1 LFVSERK
8 KDMICKLCNSE
19 NPDGVKFCSNCGSML
34 EAAEQKT
41 APAGGFCAQCGA
53 PLEAGTKFCG
63 VCGASAS
70 GNAPVAESVPAPVVA
85 PAPAAESIPAPVAA
99 PAPVSETPAAPTAAS
114 MAAVAMNSSVEPA
127 NQQSFGGAPAADV
140 SAFSQ
145 NVAAETATASSFGTA
160 PSTMSGVGE
169 LPAFDMGAA
178 AVAVKPV
185 KKNKKVGKIILFS
198 VIGLVVA
205 AAVVVGLFF
214 RGPVMNLF
222 MGDQGYARMIEQ
234 GRINTVMNDESVKTF
249 TANSGKIANTAFS
262 SAYTAYK
269 NNQSTDGYY
278 EDSVDSLS
286 SIAFSGQDIVKMFSE
301 NYALFMEMY
310 GVNGA
315 EMTIDAD
322 VQLTEAGKSMMGLGD
337 AADEVLSYINDTEI
351 KMAVGATETAEGVE
365 IALTDKSGFTVNAR
379 GIICSD
385 GTVAVMFPFG
395 SNKCIKMQLDM
406 QGEVVSSEEV
416 DIDIDSAE
424 VERLTK
430 AMTDIY
436 LDYYNKADVTIE
448 NGDLSIGGTDMKA
461 SGRLIVTKI
470 SPENVGAMLA
480 DMLKTAAND
489 PYFRGKVM
497 EMASELE
504 ADISDS
510 DYATAI
516 EEAGNAIK
524 DSIPFGVVV
533 KTLVDFNG
541 NVLGGAYGITS
552 VDYGTYNVKYISTG
566 DDFGLAVDVYGM
578 EVVSII
584 ADAKNDTD
592 GTIRMEIYGG
602 TGVNIDY
609 TGVKNEKYFN
619 SEVPVGTYE
628 IYLAG
633 TAASD
638 PITSSLKIKMSS
650 AVEGDSYINKMSVE
664 VAEYGSAALTM
675 TTTPKDMT
683 SLVTI
688 PSDAFDIGNPET
700 ASEEKLIEAGK
711 YALEMLEE
719 IQAVCQN
726 NTNSMFA
733 QLLAPVLQESAGS
746 LESLTTPMAS
756 AEAMNMLVDDLDMM
770 LFELMDAYE
779 ANSNVLSVGLVEE
792 MGDLYSRIDSC
803 YSDLAYVDE
812 MTLSDYNEYVDQA
825 KGFRTEC
832 DALLQRVEEELANV
846 PTTPTDP
853 FNPGTPSAGT
863 ADAAAVLGQWDL
875 SYCEMSGYSFTA
887 EDLGYTS
894 YYFTFNADGT
904 GLFVYNDISAPIT
917 WTFDGSV
924 ISTSADVQLT
934 YTDGKLKVTQ
944 SSIDLYFEKY

>member
-1 LFVSERK
+1 
-8 KDMICKLCNSE
+8 MICKLCNSE
-19 NPDGVKFCSNCGSML
+19 NPDGVKFCSNCGGML

-41 APAGGFCAQCGA
+41 VPAGGFCAQCGA
-53 PLEAGTKFCG
+53 PMEAGTKFCG
-63 VCGASAS
+63 TCGTSAS
-70 GNAPVAESVPAPVVA
+70 GNAPVAESSAAPAAASAPVAESA
-85 PAPAAESIPAPVAA
+85 PAPAAV
-99 PAPVSETPAAPTAAS
+99 PAPVSEAPTAAS
-114 MAAVAMNSSVEPA
+114 MAAVAMSSNVEPA
-127 NQQSFGGAPAADV
+127 NQQSFGGAPAAEV

-145 NVAAETATASSFGTA
+145 NAAAQTA
-160 PSTMSGVGE
+160 PANGFSTTSAMSGVGE

-234 GRINTVMNDESVKTF
+234 GRINTVMNDESVKSL
-249 TANSGKIANTAFS
+249 TANSGKIASTAFS
-262 SAYTAYK
+262 SAYTAFK
-269 NNQSTDGYY
+269 NYQSTDGYY
-278 EDSVDSLS
+278 EDSVDSLAS
-286 SIAFSGQDIVKMFSE
+286 VAFSGQDIIKMFSE

-315 EMTIDAD
+315 EMTIGAD
-322 VQLTEAGKSMMGLGD
+322 IQLTEAGKSAMGLGD
-337 AADEVLSYINDTEI
+337 EADEILSYINDTEI

-379 GIICSD
+379 GIMCSD

-430 AMTDIY
+430 AITDIY

-448 NGDLSIGGTDMKA
+448 NGDLSIGGSDIKA

-497 EMASELE
+497 EMASESGVE
-504 ADISDS
+504 ITES
-510 DYATAI
+510 DYTTAF
-516 EEAGNAIK
+516 EEAGDAIK
-524 DSIPFGVVV
+524 NSIPFGVVV

-566 DDFGLAVDVYGM
+566 DDFGLAFDVYGM
-578 EVVSII
+578 EMVSIV

-592 GTIRMEIYGG
+592 GSIRMEIYGG
-602 TGVNIDY
+602 MGVNIDY
-609 TGVKNEKYFN
+609 TGVKNEKFFN

-638 PITSSLKIKMSS
+638 PITSSLKVKMSS
-650 AVEGDSYINKMSVE
+650 VVEGDSYINKMSVE

-700 ASEEKLIEAGK
+700 ASEEKLIEAGE

-719 IQAVCQN
+719 IQAVCQS
-726 NTNSMFA
+726 NTSSEFA
-733 QLLAPVLQESAGS
+733 QLFAPVLESSAES
-746 LESLTTPMAS
+746 LESITTPMAS

-779 ANSNVLSVGLVEE
+779 ANYDVLSVALAEE
-792 MGDLYSRIDSC
+792 MGDLYSRIGDC
-803 YSDLAYVDE
+803 YNELSYADE
-812 MTLSDYNEYVDQA
+812 MTLSDYNEYVAQA
-825 KGFRTEC
+825 NGFRTEC
-832 DALLQRVEEELANV
+832 DALLQRVEEELAALPPV
-846 PTTPTDP
+846 APVDP
-853 FNPGTPSAGT
+853 FNPGNPAAGT
-863 ADAAAVLGQWDL
+863 VDASAVLGQWDL

-887 EDLGYTS
+887 EDLGYTC

-934 YTDGKLKVTQ
+934 YTDGKLVVTQ
-944 SSIDLYFEKY
+944 SSIDMYFEKY

>member
-1 LFVSERK
+1 
-8 KDMICKLCNSE
+8 MICKLCNSE
-19 NPDGVKFCSNCGSML
+19 NPDGVKFCSNCGGML
-34 EAAEQKT
+34 EAAEQKA

-53 PLEAGTKFCG
+53 PMEAGTKFCG

-70 GNAPVAESVPAPVVA
+70 GNAPVAESM
-85 PAPAAESIPAPVAA
+85 SAPVAA
-99 PAPVSETPAAPTAAS
+99 PAPVNETPVAPTAAS

-127 NQQSFGGAPAADV
+127 NQQSFGGAPAAEV
-140 SAFSQ
+140 GAFSQ
-145 NVAAETATASSFGTA
+145 NVAAETAPASSFGTTT
-160 PSTMSGVGE
+160 STMSGVGE

-234 GRINTVMNDESVKTF
+234 GRINTVMNDESVKAF

-262 SAYTAYK
+262 SAYTALK
-269 NNQSTDGYY
+269 TNQSTDGYY

-286 SIAFSGQDIVKMFSE
+286 SLAFSGQDIVKMFSE

-337 AADEVLSYINDTEI
+337 AADEILSYINDTEI

-379 GIICSD
+379 GIMCSD

-448 NGDLSIGGTDMKA
+448 NGDLSIGGSDIKA

-497 EMASELE
+497 EMASELDAE
-504 ADISDS
+504 ISDS
-510 DYATAI
+510 DYASAI
-516 EEAGNAIK
+516 DEASAAIK

-566 DDFGLAVDVYGM
+566 DDFGLAFDVYGM
-578 EVVSII
+578 EMVSIV

-592 GTIRMEIYGG
+592 GSIRMEIYGG
-602 TGVNIDY
+602 MGVNIDY
-609 TGVKNEKYFN
+609 TGVKNEKFFN
-619 SEVPVGTYE
+619 SEVPVGAYE
-628 IYLAG
+628 IYFAG

-638 PITSSLKIKMSS
+638 PITSSLKVKMSS
-650 AVEGDSYINKMSVE
+650 VVEGDSYINKMSVE

-700 ASEEKLIEAGK
+700 ASEEKLIEAGE
-711 YALEMLEE
+711 YALKMLEE
-719 IQAVCQN
+719 IQSVCQS
-726 NTNSMFA
+726 NTSSEFA
-733 QLLAPVLQESAGS
+733 QLLAPVLDSSAGS
-746 LESLTTPMAS
+746 LKSLTTPMAS

-779 ANSNVLSVGLVEE
+779 ANSNVLSYELVEE

-812 MTLSDYNEYVDQA
+812 MTLSDYNEYAAQA
-825 KGFRTEC
+825 NSFKTEC
-832 DALLQRVEEELANV
+832 DALLQRVEEELANIPAAPV
-846 PTTPTDP
+846 DP
-853 FNPGTPSAGT
+853 FNPGTPAAGT
-863 ADAAAVLGQWDL
+863 VDASAILGQWDL
-875 SYCEMSGYSFTA
+875 SYCEMAGMSFAA
-887 EDLGYTS
+887 EDLGYDV
-894 YYFTFNADGT
+894 YYFAFNADGT
-904 GLFVYNDISAPIT
+904 GEFACDGFSSPLT
-917 WTFDGSV
+917 WTFDGYIV
-924 ISTSADVQLT
+924 RTDADLGLEYV
-934 YTDGKLKVTQ
+934 DGKLKYSQ
-944 SSIDLYFEKY
+944 DSIDMYFEKY

>member
-1 LFVSERK
+1 
-8 KDMICKLCNSE
+8 MICKLCNSE
-19 NPDGVKFCSNCGSML
+19 NPDGVKFCSNCGGML

-53 PLEAGTKFCG
+53 PMEAGTKFCG
-63 VCGASAS
+63 TCGASAS
-70 GNAPVAESVPAPVVA
+70 GNAPVAESAPAPAPVV
-85 PAPAAESIPAPVAA
+85 ESTPTPVAA
-99 PAPVSETPAAPTAAS
+99 SAPVSEMPAAPTAAS
-114 MAAVAMNSSVEPA
+114 MAAVAMNSNVEPA
-127 NQQSFGGAPAADV
+127 NQQSFGGAPAAEV
-140 SAFSQ
+140 GAFSQ
-145 NVAAETATASSFGTA
+145 NAAAQTVPASSFGTTA
-160 PSTMSGVGE
+160 SSMSGVGE

-234 GRINTVMNDESVKTF
+234 GRINTVMNDESVKSL
-249 TANSGKIANTAFS
+249 TANSGKIANAAFT

-286 SIAFSGQDIVKMFSE
+286 SLAFSGQDIVKMFSE

-315 EMTIDAD
+315 EVKLDAD
-322 VQLTEAGKSMMGLGD
+322 VQLTEAGKSMMDLGD
-337 AADEVLSYINDTEI
+337 AADEILAYINDTEI

-379 GIICSD
+379 GVMCTD

-430 AMTDIY
+430 AITDIY

-448 NGDLSIGGTDMKA
+448 NGDLSIGGSDMKA

-480 DMLKTAAND
+480 DMLKAVAND

-497 EMASELE
+497 EMASELD

-510 DYATAI
+510 DYTTAI
-516 EEAGNAIK
+516 EEAGDAIK

-552 VDYGTYNVKYISTG
+552 VDYGTYNVKYISND
-566 DDFGLAVDVYGM
+566 DDFGLAFDVYGM
-578 EVVSII
+578 EMMSIV

-592 GTIRMEIYGG
+592 GSIRMEIYGG
-602 TGVNIDY
+602 MGVNIDY
-609 TGVKNEKYFN
+609 TGVKNEKFFN
-619 SEVPVGTYE
+619 TEIPVGTYE

-638 PITSSLKIKMSS
+638 PITSSLKVKMSS
-650 AVEGDSYINKMSVE
+650 TVEGESYINKMSVE

-683 SLVTI
+683 ALVTV

-719 IQAVCQN
+719 IQAVCQSN
-726 NTNSMFA
+726 ASSEFA

-746 LESLTTPMAS
+746 LESITTPMAS

-779 ANSNVLSVGLVEE
+779 ANYDVLSAGLAEE
-792 MGDLYSRIDSC
+792 MGDLYSRIGDC
-803 YSDLAYVDE
+803 YNELSYADE
-812 MTLSDYNEYVDQA
+812 MTLSDYNEYSAQA
-825 KGFRTEC
+825 RSFRTEC
-832 DALLQRVEEELANV
+832 DALLQRVEEELAALPPV
-846 PTTPTDP
+846 APVDP
-853 FNPGTPSAGT
+853 FNPGNPSAGT
-863 ADAAAVLGQWDL
+863 VDASAILGQWDL
-875 SYCEMSGYSFTA
+875 SYCEMAGMSFAA
-887 EDLGYTS
+887 EDLGYDV
-894 YYFTFNADGT
+894 YYFAFNADGT
-904 GLFVYNDISAPIT
+904 GEFACDGFSSPLT
-917 WTFDGSV
+917 WTFDGYIV
-924 ISTSADVQLT
+924 RTDADLGLE
-934 YTDGKLKVTQ
+934 YIDGKLKYSQ
-944 SSIDLYFEKY
+944 DSIDMYFEKY